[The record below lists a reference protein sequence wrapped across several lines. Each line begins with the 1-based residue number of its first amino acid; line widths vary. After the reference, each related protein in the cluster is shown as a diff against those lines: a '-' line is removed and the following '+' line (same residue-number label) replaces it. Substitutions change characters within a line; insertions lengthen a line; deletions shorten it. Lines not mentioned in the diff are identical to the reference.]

1 MSMQSEFQPFAHVVK
16 YDENWP
22 KLFEAECEKL
32 RDGVSELILIE
43 HIGSTSVPGLDAK
56 PVIDIQASIK
66 EMPPSDQII
75 EKFKKL
81 GYKHV
86 PLPKMGGPPPNDKD
100 KNDKNNKNDGN
111 DDEKAKEQKEDKGK
125 AGGFDLSL
133 IYTQFEKKGYMLHL
147 KQDGN
152 ADLWDGA
159 IDMRDY
165 MRVNK
170 DVRDKYMKKKKE
182 ILESSKDENVSIM
195 QYTLAKREMVTT
207 ILEEAKQWKLNQQK

>member
-1 MSMQSEFQPFAHVVK
+1 MSFKSEFEPYAHVVQ

-22 KLFEAECEKL
+22 KLFEEECKKL

-56 PVIDIQASIK
+56 PVIDMQASIK
-66 EMPPSDQII
+66 EMPPSDEIVG
-75 EKFKKL
+75 KFAKL

-86 PLPKMGGPPPNDKD
+86 PLPKMGGPPNEKDKD
-100 KNDKNNKNDGN
+100 KNG
-111 DDEKAKEQKEDKGK
+111 DDEKGKEQKEQNK
-125 AGGFDLSL
+125 AKGGFDLSL

-152 ADLWDGA
+152 ASLWDGA
-159 IDMRDY
+159 MEMRDY
-165 MRVNK
+165 MRENK
-170 DVRDKYMKKKKE
+170 EVRDKYMKKKKE
-182 ILESSKDENVSIM
+182 ILDSSKDEKMSIM
-195 QYTLAKREMVTT
+195 EYTLAKREMVQT